1 VERVNGAPERDGSD
15 PRTSGPAPGGTGQAG
30 VRRAGLVDEII
41 VVDGA
46 GRTFGRGNTAVE
58 ALAATTLEVYEGEF
72 FCLVGPSGCGKS
84 TLLNLVAGFDRPDR
98 GRVLVQGRPVT
109 GPDPRRLLVFQDY
122 GLLPWRS
129 AIGNVE
135 LGLEIM
141 GIPREERR
149 SRARALLERVGLSV
163 FEDKKPYEL
172 SGGMRQ
178 RVNIARSLAVDP
190 DILLMDE
197 PFGAVDALTRMGL
210 QADLLELHRAG
221 GKTVVLVT
229 HDIEEAIYLGDRVAV
244 MSERPGAIRAI
255 VNVDLAWPRDRT
267 SAEFTHL
274 REVILEHFRLVPE
287 RRAPE
292 YSI

>member
-1 VERVNGAPERDGSD
+1 VRQAPERDGAD
-15 PRTSGPAPGGTGQAG
+15 QRTSRPAPSGAGQVG
-30 VRRAGLVDEII
+30 VRRTVLGDAII

-46 GRTFGRGNTAVE
+46 GRTFGRGNTSVE
-58 ALAATTLEVYEGEF
+58 ALSATTLEVYEGEF

-84 TLLNLVAGFDRPDR
+84 TLLNLIAGFDQPDT
-98 GRVLVQGRPVT
+98 GRVLVHGRPVT

-135 LGLEIM
+135 LGLEIA
-141 GIPREERR
+141 GIPREARR
-149 SRARALLERVGLSV
+149 SRARALLERMGLGA
-163 FEDKKPYEL
+163 FEEKKPHEL

-244 MSERPGAIRAI
+244 MSERPGAIRAT
-255 VNVDLAWPRDRT
+255 VTVDLAWPRDRT

-287 RRAPE
+287 RCAPE

>member
-1 VERVNGAPERDGSD
+1 MERVRESPERDGADQRPS
-15 PRTSGPAPGGTGQAG
+15 RLAPNRAGKGTA
-30 VRRAGLVDEII
+30 RRAALGDEII

-46 GRTFGRGNTAVE
+46 GRTFGRRNAAVE
-58 ALAATTLEVYEGEF
+58 ALAATTMDVYAGEF

-84 TLLNLVAGFDRPDR
+84 TLLNLIAGFDRPDR

-135 LGLEIM
+135 LGLEIA
-141 GIPREERR
+141 GTPREERR
-149 SRARALLERVGLSV
+149 SRARALLERMGLRG
-163 FEDKKPYEL
+163 FENKKPHEL

-221 GKTVVLVT
+221 GKTVVFVT

-244 MSERPGAIRAI
+244 MSERPGAIRAT
-255 VNVDLAWPRDRT
+255 VAVDLSWPRDRT

>member
-1 VERVNGAPERDGSD
+1 MERVNVAPGRDGAD
-15 PRTSGPAPGGTGQAG
+15 RRPARPAPRGAG
-30 VRRAGLVDEII
+30 PGVARRAALGDETILVE
-41 VVDGA
+41 GA
-46 GRTFGRGNTAVE
+46 GRTFGHGNTAVE
-58 ALAATTLEVYEGEF
+58 ALASTTLEVYEGEF

-84 TLLNLVAGFDRPDR
+84 TLLNLIAGFDRPDR

-135 LGLEIM
+135 LGLEIV
-141 GIPREERR
+141 GTPREERR
-149 SRARALLERVGLSV
+149 SRARTLLERMGLRG
-163 FEDKKPYEL
+163 FENKKPHEL

-244 MSERPGAIRAI
+244 MSERPGAIRAT
-255 VNVDLAWPRDRT
+255 VTVDLSWPRDRT

>member
-1 VERVNGAPERDGSD
+1 MERVNGA
-15 PRTSGPAPGGTGQAG
+15 AG
-30 VRRAGLVDEII
+30 RRAALGDEII

-46 GRTFGRGNTAVE
+46 GRTFGRGNAAVE
-58 ALAATTLEVYEGEF
+58 ALAATTLEVFEGEF
-72 FCLVGPSGCGKS
+72 FSLVGPSGCGKS
-84 TLLNLVAGFDRPDR
+84 TLLNLIAGFDRPDR

-122 GLLPWRS
+122 GLFPWRS
-129 AIGNVE
+129 ALGNVE
-135 LGLEIM
+135 LGLEIA
-141 GIPREERR
+141 GVPLPERR
-149 SRARALLERVGLSV
+149 IRARALLERMGLGD
-163 FEDKKPYEL
+163 FEDKRPHEL

-178 RVNIARSLAVDP
+178 RVNIARSLAADP

-197 PFGAVDALTRMGL
+197 PFGAVDALTRMEL
-210 QADLLELHRAG
+210 QDDLLRLHRSG

-244 MSERPGAIRAI
+244 MSERPGAIRAT
-255 VNVDLAWPRDRT
+255 VPVGLAWPRDRT

-274 REVILEHFRLVPE
+274 REVILELFRLIPE
-287 RRAPE
+287 RRTPE

>member
-1 VERVNGAPERDGSD
+1 MMIAVEA
-15 PRTSGPAPGGTGQAG
+15 
-30 VRRAGLVDEII
+30 
-41 VVDGA
+41 A
-46 GRTFGRGNTAVE
+46 GRTYGRGSTAVE
-58 ALAATTLEVYEGEF
+58 ALAPTSLEIFEGEF
-72 FCLVGPSGCGKS
+72 FSLVGPSGCGKS
-84 TLLNLVAGFDRPDR
+84 TLLNLIAGFDRPDR

-129 AIGNVE
+129 ALGNVE
-135 LGLEIM
+135 LGLEIS
-141 GIPREERR
+141 GVPRAERR
-149 SRARALLERVGLSV
+149 ARARALLRRMGLGDS
-163 FEDKKPYEL
+163 ESRKPHEL

-190 DILLMDE
+190 DVLLMDE
-197 PFGAVDALTRMGL
+197 PFGAVDALTRMEL
-210 QADLLELHRAG
+210 QDDLLQLHRAG

-244 MSERPGAIRAI
+244 MGERPGSVQAVVP
-255 VNVDLAWPRDRT
+255 VNLAWPRDRT

-274 REVILEHFRLVPE
+274 REVILGHFRLVPE
-287 RRAPE
+287 HPTPE